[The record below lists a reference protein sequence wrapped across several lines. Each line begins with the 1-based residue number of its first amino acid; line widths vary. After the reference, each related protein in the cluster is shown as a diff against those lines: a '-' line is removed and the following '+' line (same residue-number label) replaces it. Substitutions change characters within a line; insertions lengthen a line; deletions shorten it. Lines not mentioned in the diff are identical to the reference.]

1 MKPKILILPD
11 AKASFVS
18 YMKRQQA
25 LRRYSGPKAIPC
37 KFEANAT
44 AATAIWIDRPEGG
57 NDMQNCRDQARV
69 ERGDRDQQSAG
80 LADRTE
86 PAPGTEI

>member
-25 LRRYSGPKAIPC
+25 LRRYSGPKATPC
-37 KFEANAT
+37 KFAANAT
-44 AATAIWIDRPEGG
+44 AATAIWIDRPVGG

-69 ERGDRDQQSAG
+69 EGDGQGQQSAD
-80 LADRTE
+80 LADHTE
-86 PAPGTEI
+86 PAPSTDI